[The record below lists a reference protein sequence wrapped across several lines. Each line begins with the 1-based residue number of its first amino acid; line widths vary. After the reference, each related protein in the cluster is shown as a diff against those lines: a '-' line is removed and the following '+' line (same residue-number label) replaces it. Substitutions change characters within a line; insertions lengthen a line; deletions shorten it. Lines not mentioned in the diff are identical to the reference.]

1 MIVNEFTLDKKNLL
15 MSCFARDMLKCAK
28 EHGKEKA
35 ILTTKISGFEVFEE
49 LRAADSSQE
58 ILCEKIMYID
68 CHTTLFKTANY
79 SFLVNKGKV
88 CAMLKRNS
96 YLDGNESLL
105 ERLIYSAKRAH
116 IDAPVSI

>member
-35 ILTTKISGFEVFEE
+35 ILTTKISGFEVSTE

-58 ILCEKIMYID
+58 ILCDKSLHID
-68 CHTTLFKTANY
+68 CHTNLFKTANY
-79 SFLVNKGKV
+79 SFIVNKGKV

-96 YLDGNESLL
+96 YTEGNESLL
-105 ERLIYSAKRAH
+105 ERLIFSAKRAH
-116 IDAPVSI
+116 IDAPIST